1 MPDPNP
7 GQPLPESQQPPE
19 KKIPSNDPSL
29 RLVKRPLNRKT
40 LRVLVF
46 VAAGVVAFGVFIG
59 LASPNHKPKQT
70 AQQSGKPDY
79 TDEVPGSLGIS
90 PSDYSPI
97 HGEKPLGPQYAPAGE
112 NLGGQAPQGPSYGT
126 YPRVS
131 GSEQRTARFLDQQPA
146 AQQPNVQTQPPSAQA
161 GQPSP
166 RNASWPSFG
175 VSPESDEEK
184 RRTAALTSTF
194 FFPWTPAT
202 SDQHKEAGSQSKN
215 QQQPAGNMSDQQ
227 AQALQAAYD
236 SPYTKQNMAAEKQK
250 FLENQKGDFSAYLDN
265 RWISPVDSQHILQA
279 GTLIPITMITGI
291 NSDLPGT
298 IISQVTEN
306 VFDSLTG
313 QNILIPRGSR
323 LIGTYDNAI
332 AFGQDRVL
340 VAWERLIRTD
350 GVSISLRGMKGAD
363 LQGKAGL
370 HDQVDYHVQQIL
382 AVLGAATVFNVGTNA
397 AISALSTNQFLSSL
411 AAAMTAQGSTSN
423 NVTTAANA
431 AAIDYANKIIDQQP
445 TIIIREGTRADCL
458 IDKDMI
464 LPAFVDDEGGYEP

>member
-1 MPDPNP
+1 
-7 GQPLPESQQPPE
+7 
-19 KKIPSNDPSL
+19 
-29 RLVKRPLNRKT
+29 
-40 LRVLVF
+40 
-46 VAAGVVAFGVFIG
+46 
-59 LASPNHKPKQT
+59 
-70 AQQSGKPDY
+70 
-79 TDEVPGSLGIS
+79 
-90 PSDYSPI
+90 
-97 HGEKPLGPQYAPAGE
+97 
-112 NLGGQAPQGPSYGT
+112 
-126 YPRVS
+126 
-131 GSEQRTARFLDQQPA
+131 
-146 AQQPNVQTQPPSAQA
+146 
-161 GQPSP
+161 
-166 RNASWPSFG
+166 
-175 VSPESDEEK
+175 
-184 RRTAALTSTF
+184 
-194 FFPWTPAT
+194 
-202 SDQHKEAGSQSKN
+202 
-215 QQQPAGNMSDQQ
+215 MSDQQ